1 MAKRTEPAWGWRL
14 FRRLFRITTAKLWS
28 SVRRNPERF
37 FASHCPGARRRL
49 LPAAPANQQLSCLRS
64 YLRSRRAQIRIPYRV
79 RVLKAGSSSSPV
91 PGTRIVQ
98 EDGVKSHLIPAV
110 RGTALVV
117 AAFVLFSIHGRAQ
130 DAPAVSSTASDTAGA
145 VRDLQD
151 QVRQLRTLV
160 EEMRAE
166 NAQSR
171 AEMRQLRQDL
181 QSTRALLGQPAP
193 PAYPQTAPAAAVDG
207 RTEPMTATSAAPV
220 SSPSSLEDRVQ
231 KLEESTSLIGSK
243 IDEQYQTKVETAS
256 KYRARLHGIVLMNA
270 FRNVGASDNL
280 DFPSYS
286 EPVPAGTPPATVGAT
301 LRQSEIGLEIF
312 GPTVAGARTSA
323 DLQLDFGGGFAGTGN
338 GVNFGIARLQTANL
352 RLDWEHTS
360 LIAGQ
365 DSLFVSPLSPTSFA
379 SLATPAFAFAGNL
392 WGWTPQLRVERRF
405 SLSDQQT
412 VTVQAGILDNLDW
425 ELPRD
430 PFYRYPQAGEKSG
443 QPAYALRTSWSRP
456 VHDRPF
462 GFGVA
467 GYSGRQ
473 DWDWGRY
480 VDAWAA
486 MADWQIPLAPR
497 LSLSGEFYR
506 GRGIG
511 GLGAGVGR
519 SVVFAGNSTDPFTP
533 LRGVNDEGG
542 WAQLKLQLSRK
553 IEVNGVIADDNAITT
568 NIRGFAFD
576 QPNSPL

>member
-1 MAKRTEPAWGWRL
+1 VNSLRNSP
-14 FRRLFRITTAKLWS
+14 FRGAVFPVAA
-28 SVRRNPERF
+28 F
-37 FASHCPGARRRL
+37 F
-49 LPAAPANQQLSCLRS
+49 
-64 YLRSRRAQIRIPYRV
+64 V
-79 RVLKAGSSSSPV
+79 FV
-91 PGTRIVQ
+91 
-98 EDGVKSHLIPAV
+98 
-110 RGTALVV
+110 GTALHSTPSLAQQASATPAS
-117 AAFVLFSIHGRAQ
+117 AAS
-130 DAPAVSSTASDTAGA
+130 

-151 QVRQLRTLV
+151 QIQQLRSMID
-160 EEMRAE
+160 EMRTE
-166 NAQSR
+166 NAESR
-171 AEMRQLRQDL
+171 AEMQQLRHDL
-181 QSTRALLGQPAP
+181 QATRALLERNPAAPASSPTIEATAQPAASPVNAETP
-193 PAYPQTAPAAAVDG
+193 PNS
-207 RTEPMTATSAAPV
+207 R
-220 SSPSSLEDRVQ
+220 LEERVQ
-231 KLEESTSLIGSK
+231 KLEENASLVGDK
-243 IDEQYQTKVETAS
+243 IDEQYQTKVESAS

-270 FRNVGASDNL
+270 FRNVGAANSL
-280 DFPSYS
+280 DFPDYS
-286 EPVPAGTPPATVGAT
+286 LAVGPGAPAAAIGAT

-312 GPTVAGARTSA
+312 GPSLAGARTSA
-323 DLQLDFGGGFAGTGN
+323 DVQLDFAGGFAATGN
-338 GVNFGIARLQTANL
+338 GSSFGLVRLQTANI
-352 RLDWEHTS
+352 RFDWAHTS
-360 LIAGQ
+360 VIAGQ
-365 DSLFVSPLSPTSFA
+365 DSLFISPLSPTSFA

-576 QPNSPL
+576 QPNSPLILGRNRGAFGNVIFRPRSDLILSAELRRLQSFPVYNSSTATNQLNLAVGILF